1 MKMIISLIR
10 TVILYV
16 LIILAMRLMGKRQIS
31 ELQTSE
37 LVVTFLISNIA
48 SIPMQNAG
56 IPLFTG
62 LIPIVILVF
71 CEIILSNVML
81 KSCKFRRF
89 ICGRPIIVID
99 QGKVDQKAMKDLR
112 MSTED
117 LFEQLRQLD
126 AFNLEDIEFAI
137 VETNGKMSIMKKPSK
152 QQIDAGML
160 GLEPPPQELETV
172 IVSDGEISESSL
184 AVCEL
189 SEKWLRDILKR
200 KHLELKDV
208 FIMTADKSQN
218 FNIIKKEDAK

>member
-1 MKMIISLIR
+1 MIISLIR

-99 QGKVDQKAMKDLR
+99 HGKVDQKAMKDLR

-137 VETNGKMSIMKKPSK
+137 VETNGKMSIMKKPNK
-152 QQIDAGML
+152 QQVDAGML
-160 GLEPPPQELETV
+160 GLEPPQELETV

>member
-1 MKMIISLIR
+1 MIISLIR

-48 SIPMQNAG
+48 SIPMQNAS

-99 QGKVDQKAMKDLR
+99 HGKIDQKAMKDLR

-137 VETNGKMSIMKKPSK
+137 VETNGKMSIMKKPRK
-152 QQIDAGML
+152 QQVDAGML
-160 GLEPPPQELETV
+160 GLEPSPQELETV
-172 IVSDGEISESSL
+172 VVSDGEISESSL
-184 AVCEL
+184 ALCNL
-189 SEKWLRDILKR
+189 SESWIENILFEKDMT
-200 KHLELKDV
+200 LKDV
-208 FIMTADKSQN
+208 FIMTADKSKN
-218 FNIIKKEDAK
+218 FNIIKKEDLK

>member
-1 MKMIISLIR
+1 MIISLIR

-89 ICGRPIIVID
+89 ICGRPIIIID
-99 QGKVDQKAMKDLR
+99 HGKIDQKAMKDLR

-152 QQIDAGML
+152 QQVDAGML
-160 GLEPPPQELETV
+160 GLKLSAQELETV
-172 IVSDGEISESSL
+172 VVSDGEISESSL
-184 AVCEL
+184 ALCNL
-189 SEKWLRDILKR
+189 SESWIENILFEKDMT
-200 KHLELKDV
+200 LKDV
-208 FIMTADKSQN
+208 FIMTADKSKN
-218 FNIIKKEDAK
+218 FNIIKKEDLK